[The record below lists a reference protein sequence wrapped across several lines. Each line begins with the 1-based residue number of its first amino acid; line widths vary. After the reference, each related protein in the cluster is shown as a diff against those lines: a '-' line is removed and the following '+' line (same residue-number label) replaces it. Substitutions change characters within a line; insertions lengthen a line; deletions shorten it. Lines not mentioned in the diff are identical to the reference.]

1 MYEPWI
7 FATTLAAG
15 GSLFAYSVALQPQRN
30 DTPITPEP
38 PPAAVHVIPP
48 ATPTPVAEPQP
59 NPVLELEPVVI
70 QARLHHRAAAPPPTP
85 APLTEPEQRPC
96 SDWRSLGPTHV
107 AAGTTT
113 GEVTVRS
120 LCQ

>member
-30 DTPITPEP
+30 APITPAP
-38 PPAAVHVIPP
+38 TAAAVHVIPP
-48 ATPTPVAEPQP
+48 APPTPVAEPQET
-59 NPVLELEPVVI
+59 PVLELEPVVI
-70 QARLHHRAAAPPPTP
+70 QARIRHRAAAPAVTA
-85 APLTEPEQRPC
+85 APEPEPEQRPC

-107 AAGTTT
+107 AAANTT
-113 GEVTVRS
+113 GEVAVRS

>member
-30 DTPITPEP
+30 DAPITPEP

-48 ATPTPVAEPQP
+48 APPTPVAEPQE

-70 QARLHHRAAAPPPTP
+70 QARIHRRAATPPPT
-85 APLTEPEQRPC
+85 TEPEQRPC
-96 SDWRSLGPTHV
+96 SDWRSLGPAHV
-107 AAGTTT
+107 AAGTKT
-113 GEVTVRS
+113 GEVAVRS

>member
-15 GSLFAYSVALQPQRN
+15 SGLFAYSVALQPQRN

-48 ATPTPVAEPQP
+48 AAPIPVAEPRE

-70 QARLHHRAAAPPPTP
+70 QARIRHTAVAPPATAEPKP
-85 APLTEPEQRPC
+85 EPEQRPC

-107 AAGTTT
+107 TSGTTT
-113 GEVTVRS
+113 GEVAVRS